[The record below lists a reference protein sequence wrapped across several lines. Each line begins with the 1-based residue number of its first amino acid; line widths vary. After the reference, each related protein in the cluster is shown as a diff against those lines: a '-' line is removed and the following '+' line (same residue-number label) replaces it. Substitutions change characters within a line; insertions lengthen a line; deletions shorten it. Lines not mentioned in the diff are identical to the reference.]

1 MAEELI
7 EASLDFSA
15 AVKHSWDV
23 IVIGAGPA
31 GAAAALACAR
41 KGLETLLLDRKDFP
55 RAKVCGGCLNQAA
68 LAQLAELGLD
78 ALPAELGALPVNR
91 LRLAAKRTEAVIELP
106 GGMALSRRVLD
117 VGLVRA
123 AIGAGAQFL
132 PHTLAVDAG
141 LSSNHRV
148 LRLKRGHDHGEARTR
163 LVIAADGLRGKFT
176 EGLPTIASVTGH
188 DAFIGLGA
196 TFDEQGGYPAGVIH
210 MATHRHGY
218 VGLVRVEEGLLN
230 LAGALD
236 PRWLHRVGSPA
247 EAIGRV
253 LADVGWPIP
262 SGRATARLQGT
273 PSLST
278 FRSPVANDRVL
289 LVGDAAG
296 YWEPFTGEG
305 MAWALLGGRAA
316 AAQAGSAPSLGDGQA
331 MTARWCE
338 TYDTVV
344 RKRQRTCAMLTPW
357 LRRPLWVN
365 LGVRVLA
372 VAPILSRGFVRR
384 LNATGYTS
392 IP

>member
-1 MAEELI
+1 MAEKLI
-7 EASLDFSA
+7 EASLAFST
-15 AVKHSWDV
+15 AVTHSWDV

-31 GAAAALACAR
+31 GAVAALACAR

-91 LRLAAKRTEAVIELP
+91 FRLAVNRTEAVIELP
-106 GGMALSRRVLD
+106 GGMALSRRRLD
-117 VGLVRA
+117 AGLVRA
-123 AIGAGAQFL
+123 AIGAGARFL
-132 PHTLAVDAG
+132 PHTLALDGG
-141 LSSNHRV
+141 LASNHRV
-148 LRLKRGHDHGEARTR
+148 LRLKNGHDHGEARAR
-163 LVIAADGLRGKFT
+163 LVIAADGLRGRFT
-176 EGLPTIASVTGH
+176 EGLTTITSVTGD

-196 TFDEQGGYPAGVIH
+196 TFDEQDGYPGGVIH

-230 LAGALD
+230 LACALD

-253 LADVGWPIP
+253 LAGVGWPIP
-262 SGRATARLQGT
+262 SGLATARLQGT

-316 AAQAGSAPSLGDGQA
+316 AAQAGSARSLDDGKA
-331 MTARWCE
+331 LTASWCK

-344 RKRQRTCAMLTPW
+344 RKRQRTCAMLTRW

-372 VAPILSRGFVRR
+372 IAPMLSRGFVRR
-384 LNATGYTS
+384 LNATGYIS
-392 IP
+392 IF

>member
-15 AVKHSWDV
+15 AVMHSWDV

-41 KGLETLLLDRKDFP
+41 KGLETLLLDRKEFP

-78 ALPAELGALPVNR
+78 ALPLELGALPVNR
-91 LRLAAKRTEAVIELP
+91 LRLASNRTEAVIELP
-106 GGMALSRRVLD
+106 GGMALSRRILD
-117 VGLVRA
+117 AGLVRA
-123 AIGAGAQFL
+123 AIKAGAQFL
-132 PHTLAVDAG
+132 PHTLALDAG
-141 LSSNHRV
+141 LSSSHRV
-148 LRLKRGHDHGEARTR
+148 LQLKSGNYRGEARTR
-163 LVIAADGLRGKFT
+163 MVIAADGLGGKFT
-176 EGLPTIASVTGH
+176 GGLPTIASVTGH

-196 TFDEQGGYPAGVIH
+196 IVDEQEGYPAGVIH

-218 VGLVRVEEGLLN
+218 VGLVRVEDGLLN

-247 EAIGRV
+247 DAIGRV
-253 LADVGWPIP
+253 LAGVGWPIP
-262 SGRATARLQGT
+262 SELATARLHGT

-278 FRSPVANDRVL
+278 FRSPVANERVL

-316 AAQAGSAPSLGDGQA
+316 AALAGSPSSLDDGHA
-331 MTARWCE
+331 MATRWCE
-338 TYDTVV
+338 TYDTEV
-344 RKRQRTCAMLTPW
+344 RGRQQICATLTRW
-357 LRRPLWVN
+357 LRWPLLVN

-372 VAPILSRGFVRR
+372 VAPILSRGILRR
-384 LNATGYTS
+384 LNATGFTS

>member
-15 AVKHSWDV
+15 AVMHSWDV

-41 KGLETLLLDRKDFP
+41 KGLETLLLDRKEFP

-91 LRLAAKRTEAVIELP
+91 LRLAANRTEAIIELP
-106 GGMALSRRVLD
+106 GGMALSRRILD
-117 VGLVRA
+117 AGLVRA

-132 PHTLAVDAG
+132 PHTLALDAG
-141 LSSNHRV
+141 LSSKHRV
-148 LRLKRGHDHGEARTR
+148 LQLKSGHDRGEARTR

-176 EGLPTIASVTGH
+176 GGLPTIASVTGH

-196 TFDEQGGYPAGVIH
+196 IVDEQEGYPAGVIH

-218 VGLVRVEEGLLN
+218 VGLVRVEDGLLN

-247 EAIGRV
+247 DAIGRV
-253 LADVGWPIP
+253 LAGVGWPIP
-262 SGRATARLQGT
+262 SGLATARLQGT

-305 MAWALLGGRAA
+305 MAWALIGGRAA
-316 AAQAGSAPSLGDGQA
+316 AAQAGSALSLDDGQA
-331 MTARWCE
+331 MTTRWCE

-344 RKRQRTCAMLTPW
+344 RKRQRTCAMLTRW
-357 LRRPLWVN
+357 LRRPLLVN

-372 VAPILSRGFVRR
+372 VAPILSRGIVRR
-384 LNATGYTS
+384 LNATGFTS

>member
-15 AVKHSWDV
+15 AVMHSWDV

-41 KGLETLLLDRKDFP
+41 KGLETLLLDRKEFP

-78 ALPAELGALPVNR
+78 ALPAELGARPVNR
-91 LRLAAKRTEAVIELP
+91 LRLASNRTEAVIELP
-106 GGMALSRRVLD
+106 GGMALSRRRLD
-117 VGLVRA
+117 AGLVRA
-123 AIGAGAQFL
+123 AIRAGAQFL
-132 PHTLAVDAG
+132 PHTLALDAG
-141 LSSNHRV
+141 LLSNHRV
-148 LRLKRGHDHGEARTR
+148 LQLKSGHDRGEAKTR
-163 LVIAADGLRGKFT
+163 LVIAADGLRGKFSG
-176 EGLPTIASVTGH
+176 GLPTIASVTAH

-196 TFDEQGGYPAGVIH
+196 ILDEQEGYPAGVIH

-218 VGLVRVEEGLLN
+218 VGLVRVEDGLLN

-247 EAIGRV
+247 DAIGRV
-253 LADVGWPIP
+253 LAGVGWPIP
-262 SGRATARLQGT
+262 SGLATARLQGT

-278 FRSPVANDRVL
+278 FRSPVANERVL

-316 AAQAGSAPSLGDGQA
+316 AAQAGSAPSLDDGQA
-331 MTARWCE
+331 MTTRWCE
-338 TYDTVV
+338 TYDTEV
-344 RKRQRTCAMLTPW
+344 RERQRTCAMLTRW
-357 LRRPLWVN
+357 LRRPLLVN

-372 VAPILSRGFVRR
+372 VAPILSRGIVRR
-384 LNATGYTS
+384 LNATGFTS